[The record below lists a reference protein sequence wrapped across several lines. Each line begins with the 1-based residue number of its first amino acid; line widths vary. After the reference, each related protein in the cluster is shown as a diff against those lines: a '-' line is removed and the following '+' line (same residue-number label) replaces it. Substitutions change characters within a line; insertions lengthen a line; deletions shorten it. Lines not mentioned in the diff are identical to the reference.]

1 MQLGELAFEEEEER
15 GTTAAALAREL
26 PSRERVELGLDEG
39 GDAEPRPRFSRA
51 SSPHVSGDP

>member
-1 MQLGELAFEEEEER
+1 VQLGELAFEEEER

-26 PSRERVELGLDEG
+26 PSRERVELGLDEEETRNRG
-39 GDAEPRPRFSRA
+39 RRLSRA